1 MEKIFPGWWQ
11 VMVALII
18 QAVSLAIIFTGY
30 SVVVSPFKE
39 EFAPGNMILMLGI
52 TVTVLATGALSPI
65 LGTAVDRFSIRKL
78 MVIGVAMIAA
88 AFVLFTF
95 TTSMIHVLLIY
106 GTFMSVGAVLLGP
119 IACTALLAR
128 WFTRRRGLAMGIA
141 ASGSAVGGLLFPPLL
156 QVLIDHYE
164 WRTAYYLFA
173 LLILLIT
180 IPLILLFVI
189 DSPTAEQQAMDADS
203 RQTQEA
209 TSTPSSTLSSTQ
221 TASHQAALAP
231 ASAYKDRNFWLIALV
246 IGTVFCGPMALVS
259 NMMLYAGE
267 RNIVAAEAAWLLSV
281 YAAFCLVGKLL
292 VTFIIDHIN
301 RRLGLAV
308 TICAIG
314 LGMLGFMQGGSYSV
328 IVVACVVTGLAS
340 GTSLLFWSVIL
351 AHTYGASRVGEV
363 MGKMSLVIMPFSLIA
378 PPLFGWVSDYTG
390 SYSNAF
396 MGYIM
401 LLTLALLVLS
411 QVQMGHRPSH
421 AVAAA

>member
-52 TVTVLATGALSPI
+52 TVTVLATGALSPM
-65 LGTAVDRFSIRKL
+65 LGSAVDRFSIRKL
-78 MVIGVAMIAA
+78 MVIGVAMVSA

-119 IACTALLAR
+119 ISCTALLAR

-156 QVLIDHYE
+156 QVLIEQYE

-180 IPLILLFVI
+180 VPLILLFVI
-189 DSPTAEQQAMDADS
+189 DRPTAEQQAMDADS

-209 TSTPSSTLSSTQ
+209 AATPLSTPVAAQ
-221 TASHQAALAP
+221 TSAP
-231 ASAYKDRNFWLIALV
+231 ASAYKDRNFWMIALV
-246 IGTVFCGPMALVS
+246 VGTVFCGPMALVS
-259 NMMLYAGE
+259 NMMLYASE
-267 RNIVAAEAAWLLSV
+267 RSIGGAEAAWLLSV